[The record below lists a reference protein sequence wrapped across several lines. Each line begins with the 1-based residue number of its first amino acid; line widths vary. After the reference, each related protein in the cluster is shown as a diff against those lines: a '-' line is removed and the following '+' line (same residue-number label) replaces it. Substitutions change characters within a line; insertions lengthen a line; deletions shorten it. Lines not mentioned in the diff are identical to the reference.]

1 MMVIIFNGSYYFQNV
16 NLDGNNPTL
25 LYGYGG
31 FNISITPWFSVS
43 RVVFINNL
51 NGVYAV
57 ANIRGGG

>member
-1 MMVIIFNGSYYFQNV
+1 MIHVFLCFQNL

-57 ANIRGGG
+57 ANMRGGG